1 MRRPTWTLCAAAVLT
16 GVIAGAVAYSSTS
29 ANSPAPASSVT
40 GISDFAGLEQL
51 EPPRASPSIQGI
63 VSANW
68 NIGAWLGKSNLL
80 ESIAEAQRLLIAT
93 AVGVI
98 VGTAVLVVGMIIVP
112 AWAAVTLALVAG
124 IVAGFIT
131 YYLLGR
137 SKNDEAPK
145 PPTTPIPG
153 SPSPIIPPKLP
164 ENVFLR
170 VRWEPEPPKTGHA
183 KAKALGQA
191 SPDSGPQAGPKPR
204 NQAKHLTVHLD
215 WRSKSSQGQ
224 TKPVKVEGRD
234 TQEWESKL
242 KEELSAIKSDVSP
255 DDVMKNR
262 VKLDTLPNP
271 GEAALN
277 TVRKLIRQVFG
288 EWVVIEE
295 GPPEQGK
302 PQGQNPN

>member
-1 MRRPTWTLCAAAVLT
+1 MRRPTWPLCTAALLT

-29 ANSPAPASSVT
+29 ANSLAPASSVT
-40 GISDFAGLEQL
+40 GISDFAGLQQL

-93 AVGVI
+93 MVGVI

-145 PPTTPIPG
+145 PPTPLIPG
-153 SPSPIIPPKLP
+153 PTFPTIPQKLP

-170 VRWEPEPPKTGHA
+170 IRWELELSKTDHA
-183 KAKALGQA
+183 KPKAQGQA
-191 SPDSGPQAGPKPR
+191 SPDSGPQVDQTPR

-215 WRSKSSQGQ
+215 WRPKSNHDQ
-224 TKPVKVEGRD
+224 TKTVKVEGRD
-234 TQEWESKL
+234 TQEWERKL

-262 VKLDTLPNP
+262 VKLNTLPDP

>member
-1 MRRPTWTLCAAAVLT
+1 MRRPTWTLCTAALLT

-29 ANSPAPASSVT
+29 ANSLAPASSVT

-137 SKNDEAPK
+137 SKNDEAQNRQPLPSRTLHPQQSPK
-145 PPTTPIPG
+145 NCQKTFSCGFAG
-153 SPSPIIPPKLP
+153 SQSPQRLITQNLKH
-164 ENVFLR
+164 R
-170 VRWEPEPPKTGHA
+170 VRLLLIP
-183 KAKALGQA
+183 AL
-191 SPDSGPQAGPKPR
+191 K
-204 NQAKHLTVHLD
+204 
-215 WRSKSSQGQ
+215 
-224 TKPVKVEGRD
+224 
-234 TQEWESKL
+234 
-242 KEELSAIKSDVSP
+242 
-255 DDVMKNR
+255 
-262 VKLDTLPNP
+262 
-271 GEAALN
+271 
-277 TVRKLIRQVFG
+277 
-288 EWVVIEE
+288 
-295 GPPEQGK
+295 
-302 PQGQNPN
+302 